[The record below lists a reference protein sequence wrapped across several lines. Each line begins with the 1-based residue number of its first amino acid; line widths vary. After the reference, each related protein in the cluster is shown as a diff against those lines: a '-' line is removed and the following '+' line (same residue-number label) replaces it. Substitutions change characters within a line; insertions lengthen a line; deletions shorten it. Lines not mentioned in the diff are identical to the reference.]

1 MEELVYHPNLN
12 TNDYELALGTDKN
25 ITYMF
30 LPHSTDL
37 NPDFIDRAN
46 RLKSFRVVLETG
58 TATFRFE
65 RGTYWYAYK
74 KIKGKLNKG
83 YVGRVTDF
91 TTDLLLNVVQFVNT
105 EKPDQPQV
113 AIAKK
118 DKPNPLDEQ
127 KKSAELA
134 GHSKDDNL
142 IQTSIPDVFP
152 DNWNAEAEQWKRIAA
167 TYQRSCNMAWEEVK
181 QLKEELQSLK
191 NQSVQLDLE
200 EQILNKQLSYDAME
214 AENILLHHQLEKEKQ
229 NFLLLKEKSETE
241 EREMQSTID
250 SQAKLIFSLRADIHD
265 KDLEIYELK
274 ERIQQLEWEES
285 KREDQVHGYYF
296 MHEELSEQ
304 VFKYRTVIE
313 EFRCLAKGK
322 DKRNHPRF
330 AYLLDFLAAIDKL
343 S

>member
-118 DKPNPLDEQ
+118 SKPNPLDAQ
-127 KKSAELA
+127 MTSAELA
-134 GHSKDDNL
+134 GHGKDDNL

-181 QLKEELQSLK
+181 QLKQELQSLK

-229 NFLLLKEKSETE
+229 NFLLLKETY
-241 EREMQSTID
+241 EREFAELQSTKE
-250 SQAKLIFSLRADIHD
+250 SQASLIYALREDID
-265 KDLEIYELK
+265 RFREEAAKYYEQL
-274 ERIQQLEWEES
+274 QQLEWES
-285 KREDQVHGYYF
+285 SRREDEVQGYYF

-313 EFRCLAKGK
+313 EFRHLAKGK